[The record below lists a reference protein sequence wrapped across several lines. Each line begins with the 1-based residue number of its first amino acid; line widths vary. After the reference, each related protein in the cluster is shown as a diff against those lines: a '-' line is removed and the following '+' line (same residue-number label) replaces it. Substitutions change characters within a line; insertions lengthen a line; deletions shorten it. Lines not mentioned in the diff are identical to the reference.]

1 MNAEKNRP
9 IFENPMN
16 VMLPMAVL
24 LVRVDAEYGSLEWV
38 LISTALTIIPLAL
51 SLVLLH

>member
-1 MNAEKNRP
+1 MNADKNQP

-16 VMLPMAVL
+16 LMLPMAVVP
-24 LVRVDAEYGSLEWV
+24 VRVDTEYGSLEWV

-51 SLVLLH
+51 TFFLLH